1 MIKPLKDRIV
11 VKLFEEEEKTKGGLF
26 LPDTMKE
33 KQNKGTVIVIGKDV
47 VEIKV
52 DDNVIFGKHTGV
64 EITYEGYDY
73 LLMRESD
80 VFAIL

>member
-52 DDNVIFGKHTGV
+52 DDNVIFGKYTGV